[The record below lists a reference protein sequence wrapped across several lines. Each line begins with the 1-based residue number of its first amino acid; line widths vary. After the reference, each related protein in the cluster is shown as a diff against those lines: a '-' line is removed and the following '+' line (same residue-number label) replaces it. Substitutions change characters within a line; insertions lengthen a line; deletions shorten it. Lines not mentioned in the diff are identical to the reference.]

1 MLVYVRQDQA
11 SKLLK
16 PIAEDDVP
24 HGLIEEIEKNKK
36 MDEERVN
43 SWKNDLLKNNF
54 YQRKKG
60 EDFFKIYI
68 TSFELLEDLGTPGL
82 TFYKRGNRDEEYATK
97 FLKNK
102 SRRLKMYL
110 RKNYKVYDL
119 LKYISDSTGI
129 PQVQLSVETFTNS
142 LLKDQLMIWKISI
155 AKEQINQILKR
166 SYFVTTS
173 PNVLVLANGVNSNQ
187 TKSIFF
193 VHTLDR
199 KRYPVIFKNIGE
211 YSSIFFDINCKN
223 VLDFVTYNESP
234 NGLYPIEDKSDAM
247 EIEVAKETNGNVN
260 GNGVEKDSSKVEEI
274 LRTAD
279 QLFLDVVDEK
289 YIIIFLKVKW
299 EFKELL

>member
-1 MLVYVRQDQA
+1 
-11 SKLLK
+11 
-16 PIAEDDVP
+16 
-24 HGLIEEIEKNKK
+24 
-36 MDEERVN
+36 
-43 SWKNDLLKNNF
+43 
-54 YQRKKG
+54 
-60 EDFFKIYI
+60 
-68 TSFELLEDLGTPGL
+68 LGTPGL

-155 AKEQINQILKR
+155 AKEQINQVLKR